1 MSISIKKYVDI
12 TSGVGGASAAKE
24 RELILRLFTSN
35 AAVPAGVVVEMTTL
49 NDVGTTFGTDSE
61 EYKRAAMYFNFI
73 SKTVTQA
80 KKISFA
86 HYSDGGAIPPAIQ
99 GGSGAEVVIGNWKL
113 FTNGQLKFTVGAT
126 RVDVSGM
133 NFSAAVSLTE
143 VASIIQTK
151 LRTVAG
157 MASVL
162 VTYDNVGQRFN
173 ANFEGVT
180 PPAEIVMQAVTGGID
195 LKDPLGWTT
204 ADGVTLSPGTLNS
217 DALSAVIEADQIS
230 DNYGSFA
237 FTGAAQ
243 ELPVVEALASWN
255 SAQNVKYMYL
265 VPVLLADATPWYVA
279 LKSYAGCAMTIVNAG
294 NTEYDEQVPG
304 VILGATDYTLRNA
317 GQNYMYQQIPG
328 LSPKVTDNQQ
338 AVDLDEDTRIN
349 YYGRTKNAGQS
360 IDFYQNGYLCGV
372 NTAPLQ
378 MNVHAN
384 EQWLKSN
391 ILTQM
396 MDLLLA
402 LPIIPA
408 SSEGR
413 IIVLGGLQAS
423 VEQALWNGTIKAE
436 KDLTV
441 TQRAYINQVTGDPLA
456 WQQVQSIGYWM
467 DAEVIPE
474 VQTNGTTRY
483 RVNYTLVY
491 SKADAVNKITGRDIL
506 I

>member
-24 RELILRLFTSN
+24 RELILRIFTSN
-35 AAVPAGVVVEMTTL
+35 SAVPAGVVVEMTTL
-49 NDVGTTFGTDSE
+49 NDVGVTFGTDSE

-73 SKTVTQA
+73 SKSVTQA

-86 HYSDGGAIPPAIQ
+86 HYAGGGAIEPSIQ
-99 GGSGAEVVIGNWKL
+99 GGAGAETVVNSWKL
-113 FTNGQLKFTVGAT
+113 IIDGQLKFTVGDIPVDINGLSFAT
-126 RVDVSGM
+126 V
-133 NFSAAVSLTE
+133 VSLTE
-143 VASIIQTK
+143 VASIIQTAI
-151 LRTVAG
+151 RTIGG
-157 MASVL
+157 MGEAL
-162 VTYDNVGQRFN
+162 VVYDNVNLKFN
-173 ANFEGVT
+173 ANFVGVT
-180 PPAEIVMQAVTGGID
+180 PPADIVMAAAVGGTD

-204 ADGVTLSPGTLNS
+204 GDGVTLSPGTLNS
-217 DALSAVIEADQIS
+217 DALNALMEADGIS
-230 DNYGSFA
+230 DNYGSFVFA
-237 FTGAAQ
+237 GPAQ
-243 ELPVVEALASWN
+243 ELVTVESVAEWN

-265 VPVLLADATPWYVA
+265 VPVLLGDVIEWYET
-279 LKSYAGCAMTIVNAG
+279 LKGYAGCAMTIVNEG

-317 GQNYMYQQIPG
+317 GQNYMFQQIPG
-328 LSPKVTDNQQ
+328 LTPKVNDNQQ
-338 AVDLDEDTRIN
+338 AEAIDSATRVN
-349 YYGRTKNAGQS
+349 YYGRTKNAGQP
-360 IDFYQNGYLCGV
+360 IDLYQNGYLCGT

-391 ILTQM
+391 ITTQM
-396 MDLLLA
+396 MDLLLG

-413 IIVLGGLQAS
+413 IIVLGGLQSS
-423 VEQALWNGTIKAE
+423 VEKALWNGTIKAE
-436 KDLTV
+436 KDLTLA
-441 TQRAYINQVTGDPLA
+441 QRAYIYQITGDPLA

-474 VQTNGTTRY
+474 QQPNGTTRY

>member
-12 TSGVGGASAAKE
+12 TSGVGGASAAME
-24 RELILRLFTSN
+24 RELILRLFTTN
-35 AAVPAGVVVEMTTL
+35 AAVPPGTVVEMTTL
-49 NDVGTTFGTDSE
+49 NDVGEIFGTKSE

-86 HYSDGGAIPPAIQ
+86 HFGGGGSIPPAIQ
-99 GGSGAEVVIGNWKL
+99 GGTADTVVNNWKL
-113 FTNGQLKFTVGAT
+113 LTDGQLKFTVGAT
-126 RVDVSGM
+126 QVDVSGM
-133 NFSAAVSLTE
+133 NFSAAVSLTG

-151 LRTVAG
+151 LRTVVGLSEAT
-157 MASVL
+157 
-162 VTYDNVGQRFN
+162 VTYDNLNLKFN
-173 ANFEGVT
+173 AAFTGVN
-180 PPAEIVMQAVTGGID
+180 PPAEIVMMAATGGTD

-204 ADGVTLSPGTLNS
+204 GDGVILSPGTLNS
-217 DALSAVIEADQIS
+217 DALSALIEADEIS

-237 FTGAAQ
+237 FTGPARDLAA
-243 ELPVVEALASWN
+243 VETIASWN

-265 VPVLLADATPWYVA
+265 VPVQAGDVTQWYAT
-279 LKSYAGCAMTIVNAG
+279 LNSYAGCAMTVVNAT
-294 NTEYDEQVPG
+294 NSEYDEQIPG

-317 GQNYMYQQIPG
+317 GQNYMFQQIPG
-328 LSPKVTDNQQ
+328 ITPKVTDNQTANAIDQ
-338 AVDLDEDTRIN
+338 TRVN
-349 YYGRTKNAGQS
+349 YYGRTKNAGQP
-360 IDFYQNGYLCGV
+360 IDFYQNGYLCGT
-372 NTAPLQ
+372 NTSPLQ

-384 EQWLKSN
+384 EQWLKAN
-391 ILTQM
+391 IITQM

-441 TQRAYINQVTGDPLA
+441 TQRAYIFQITGDPLA

-467 DAEVIPE
+467 DADIISE
-474 VQTNGTTRY
+474 VQPNGTTRY